1 MAMRIYL
8 SSTYIDLVEHRAAVA
23 RLLRQMGHEVIG
35 MEEYVAEG
43 SRPLDRCL
51 ADVDAA
57 DLYVGIFAW
66 RYGFVPSAKPPVAT
80 GRGRSA
86 GPGTGATPLRSSITE
101 SEFRRAAGKRPLV
114 FLLDPKANWPL
125 QYIDAISGTAEDA
138 AAIQRLRNELSADWL
153 AGHFSTPE
161 DLARQVSAAV
171 YRREVSDRLGSIS
184 AAPGLTES
192 LMAGGPILDS
202 TLASL
207 QQSLVQS
214 PELRVLTLDLR
225 NGNYWWSTRLFFLAA
240 VAGEVAGTRLL
251 IFTQRGEHYLGAAT
265 TATVRDRLAA
275 MSPPLRDF
283 LDRCRQQPLAG
294 LDLGRALD
302 QRASLWNATVTPAT
316 EDAERSFVN
325 ARDLRR
331 WLGDDL
337 LENSVTQDGE
347 TVSNGL
353 LRAIMDWPHPF
364 VPITQNGQLRKV
376 VARASVA
383 DNLARIFVESLD
395 RVRA

>member
-66 RYGFVPSAKPPVAT
+66 RYGFVPPTKPAVAT
-80 GRGRSA
+80 GRGRSS
-86 GPGTGATPLRSSITE
+86 GPGAGATPLRSSITE

-114 FLLDPKANWPL
+114 FLLDPKANWPV
-125 QYIDAISGTAEDA
+125 QHIDAISGTAEDA
-138 AAIQRLRNELSADWL
+138 AAIQRLRNELSTEWL

-192 LMAGGPILDS
+192 LMAGGPIMDS
-202 TLASL
+202 TLAML
-207 QQSLVQS
+207 RQSLVQA

-225 NGNYWWSTRLFFLAA
+225 DGHYWWSTRLLFLAA

-251 IFTQRGEHYLGAAT
+251 IFTQRGEQYLGAAT

-275 MSPPLRDF
+275 LSPPLRAF

-302 QRASLWNATVTPAT
+302 QRASLWNATVNPAT

-325 ARDLRR
+325 ARGLRR

-347 TVSNGL
+347 AVSNGL

-364 VPITQNGQLRKV
+364 VPITQGGQLRKV
-376 VARASVA
+376 VDRASVA

-395 RVRA
+395 RARA